1 MFKIMDFDDQIG
13 WMQETMN
20 WACSYII
27 VILGVKKGYKMLD
40 DHFERIYGDVD
51 VYLNG
56 HN

>member
-1 MFKIMDFDDQIG
+1 MDFDDQIG